1 MSKKLIISE
10 EEKKRILELHESST
24 NNKNLVSE
32 EKNNSVIPGEGL
44 LSLYLSDALEMEPK
58 SGSGDELKLPAG
70 TTLKKINKDTLA
82 AKKIKYQ
89 LVNTYTG
96 SVTRDLG
103 GDVYY
108 FCGTKEF
115 KHSNDGNSMY
125 WGENFSEDVE
135 FKFKMVCDQ
144 PIQKTQNTQNSTQLS
159 ADDSAL
165 KFCVDKVLEKM
176 EYSRD
181 SFAQIFNSNPNND
194 KQLAQNLITTYNEQ
208 PSKKT
213 SFSSECLATFK
224 YSLGINNE
232 EKKTSEKTNQK
243 PIIKQPLVNQYIE
256 KIKTDL
262 QLPKDTTQQDTL
274 NALMA
279 KLNEIPVRK

>member
-24 NNKNLVSE
+24 NNKNLINEDTATDIAARIHKASYGPGTGLDFLYAIQAITNLE
-32 EKNNSVIPGEGL
+32 E
-44 LSLYLSDALEMEPK
+44 
-58 SGSGDELKLPAG
+58 
-70 TTLKKINKDTLA
+70 LKKIDYLL
-82 AKKIKYQ
+82 KKGYSKLGLEGQINDEFDAQEDSDKKSLSLMKSHLEKIGANMIVDKNSSSIKIEY
-89 LVNTYTG
+89 
-96 SVTRDLG
+96 
-103 GDVYY
+103 
-108 FCGTKEF
+108 
-115 KHSNDGNSMY
+115 NSQ
-125 WGENFSEDVE
+125 N
-135 FKFKMVCDQ
+135 
-144 PIQKTQNTQNSTQLS
+144 TQNTQNTQNPQNPTQLS
-159 ADDSAL
+159 ADDAAL
-165 KFCVDKVLEKM
+165 KDCVDYVLKKM

-181 SFAQIFNSNPNND
+181 SFAQIYNSDPNND

-213 SFSSECLATFK
+213 SFSPECLATFK
-224 YSLGINNE
+224 YSLGINDE

-262 QLPKDTTQQDTL
+262 QLPKNTTQQDTL